1 VVKKQGRFKQGW
13 TLFEMPF
20 LFLGGFIMDR
30 IDLNCDLGESFGA
43 YRIGN
48 DAAILPFV
56 TSANIACGFHAG
68 DPSVMRKTVQMA
80 LKNGVALGAHPGL
93 HDLQGFGRR
102 KIEISPQEAYD
113 LVVYQI
119 GALFGFIR
127 AEGAWM
133 QHVKPHGALYNMAAK
148 DKNLAEAV
156 ANAVYDVNPELI
168 LFGLAGSELI
178 QAGKKIGL
186 KTAEEV
192 FADRTYQLDGTLTPR
207 SQPDALIV
215 DDAKAVSQVICM
227 VQQKGVKATNGSW
240 VDLKVD
246 TVCIHGDGAQA
257 LLFAKKIQDALTVA
271 GIEICA
277 AGKK

>member
-1 VVKKQGRFKQGW
+1 MVKKQGRFKQGW

-43 YRIGN
+43 YSIGN

-68 DPSVMRKTVQMA
+68 DPSVMRKTVQLA

-93 HDLQGFGRR
+93 PDLQGFGRR

-119 GALFGFIR
+119 GALLGFIR

-178 QAGKKIGL
+178 WAGKKVGL
-186 KTAEEV
+186 KTSEEV
-192 FADRTYQLDGTLTPR
+192 FADRTYQPDGALTPR

-227 VQQKGVKATNGSW
+227 VQKKGVKATNGSW
-240 VDLKVD
+240 VDLKAD
-246 TVCIHGDGAQA
+246 TVCIHGDGAKA
-257 LLFAKKIQDALTVA
+257 LLFAKKIQDALTA
-271 GIEICA
+271 AAIEVCA